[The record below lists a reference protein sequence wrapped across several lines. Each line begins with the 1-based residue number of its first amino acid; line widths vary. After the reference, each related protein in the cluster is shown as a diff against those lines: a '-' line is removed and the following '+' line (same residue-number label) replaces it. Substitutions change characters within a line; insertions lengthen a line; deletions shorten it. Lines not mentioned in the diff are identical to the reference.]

1 MPIKLQI
8 YQGAIVENCTICP
21 VLNNKETFPVDTS
34 LEVTHESSLTPEYA
48 AWLEES
54 DVQLT
59 MYEIESKSCMQGR
72 L

>member
-21 VLNNKETFPVDTS
+21 IFPSGHFTWS
-34 LEVTHESSLTPEYA
+34 YTESSLTPEYA
-48 AWLEES
+48 AWLEEP
-54 DVQLT
+54 DVELT